1 MYTDAMMPS
10 NTLAPK
16 TRAWD
21 TTKRRRSERVRE
33 IVNSLEEEEEEEE
46 EENEEEE
53 EDEEVVFVFMI
64 DGEREG
70 ACACDEE

>member
-46 EENEEEE
+46 DKEEEE
-53 EDEEVVFVFMI
+53 EEEVVVFMI
-64 DGEREG
+64 DGKREG
-70 ACACDEE
+70 A